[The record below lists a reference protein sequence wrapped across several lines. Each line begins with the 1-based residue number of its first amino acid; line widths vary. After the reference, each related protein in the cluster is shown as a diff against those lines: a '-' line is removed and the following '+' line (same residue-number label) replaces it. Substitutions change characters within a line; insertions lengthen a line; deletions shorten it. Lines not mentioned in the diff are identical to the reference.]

1 MGLRPVYALGP
12 RQIRGMLECLPS
24 SIREILA
31 NLLLGH
37 PIRYCGHDS
46 LLGSRIELMEVIAM
60 ARDGYIHADTTEF
73 PLEEAG
79 DVYAKLKAGKIL
91 GRAVLVPNRA

>member
-1 MGLRPVYALGP
+1 MSAVVNSGK
-12 RQIRGMLECLPS
+12 S
-24 SIREILA
+24 SRICSWVIPY
-31 NLLLGH
+31 GTVVTI
-37 PIRYCGHDS
+37 PYW
-46 LLGSRIELMEVIAM
+46 GSRIELMEVIAM
-60 ARDGYIHADTTEF
+60 VRDGYIHADTTEF

>member
-1 MGLRPVYALGP
+1 
-12 RQIRGMLECLPS
+12 
-24 SIREILA
+24 
-31 NLLLGH
+31 
-37 PIRYCGHDS
+37 
-46 LLGSRIELMEVIAM
+46 MEVIAM